1 MEINSHVQ
9 FAESTGIEVIEAQDR
24 ALIDTQIATA
34 KNIQGCCLGFLIRS
48 RLMQPWIP
56 KRLNCFMHSE
66 EKEEMAR
73 RIRLLSGVS
82 VRMAEIIAGA
92 WGILGTDK
100 NYRK

>member
-34 KNIQGCCLGFLIRS
+34 KKYPRVLS
-48 RLMQPWIP
+48 RV
-56 KRLNCFMHSE
+56 LNQIETYATMDTETAEDCFYALRRKGRNGE
-66 EKEEMAR
+66 EDTIIE
-73 RIRLLSGVS
+73 GVS

-92 WGILGTDK
+92 WGK
-100 NYRK
+100 Y